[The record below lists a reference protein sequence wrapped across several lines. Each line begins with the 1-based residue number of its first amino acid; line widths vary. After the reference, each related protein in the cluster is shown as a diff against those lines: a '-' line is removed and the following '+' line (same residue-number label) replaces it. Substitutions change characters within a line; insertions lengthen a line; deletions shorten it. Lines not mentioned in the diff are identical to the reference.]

1 MTART
6 MRIVAVTTSLSED
19 STTLKLTDRILAASA
34 SAGESAGIDV
44 ATEVINVRNL
54 ATALSDMTLTG
65 FRSEALESAFAA
77 VTSADAIVSV
87 APVYKVA
94 PVGLHTLFWQLIDD
108 KALAR
113 TPVLIASTG
122 GTPRH
127 SLAGESVLRPMLSY
141 LKGIVVPT
149 AVFAATDDWGSV
161 EGGRAL
167 TARIGQGA
175 EELVSLTST
184 LTGMSGDDLAEAADP
199 ASSNARFASGGGAGQ
214 AGREDRAG
222 GFGDEFDPDRITPFA
237 QLLEG

>member
-1 MTART
+1 MSTNT
-6 MRIVAVTTSLSED
+6 MQIVAVTTSLSED
-19 STTLKLTDRILAASA
+19 STTLKLTDRILGRAA
-34 SAGESAGIDV
+34 SAGESVGIDV

-54 ATALSDMTLTG
+54 ATALTDMTLTG
-65 FRSEALESAFAA
+65 FRSEAVEAAFATVA
-77 VTSADAIVSV
+77 NADAIVSV
-87 APVYKVA
+87 APVYKAA

-108 KALAR
+108 KTLAR

-127 SLAGESVLRPMLSY
+127 SLAGESVREMLSY

-149 AVFAATDDWGSV
+149 TVFAATDDWGSS

-167 TARIGQGA
+167 TARIRQAA

-184 LTGMSGDDLAEAADP
+184 LTGAGNDTLAEVADP
-199 ASSNARFASGGGAGQ
+199 ESADARFVSGGGSTPAGV
-214 AGREDRAG
+214 ARSG
-222 GFGDEFDPDRITPFA
+222 GIADEFDPERITPFA

>member
-1 MTART
+1 MSTQT
-6 MRIVAVTTSLSED
+6 MKIVAVNTSLSED
-19 STTLKLTDRILAASA
+19 STTLKLTERILATAASV
-34 SAGESAGIDV
+34 GESVG
-44 ATEVINVRNL
+44 TEVDTEIINVRSL
-54 ATALSDMTLTG
+54 ATALTDMTLTG
-65 FRSEALESAFAA
+65 FRSEALEAAFTTVAN
-77 VTSADAIVSV
+77 ADAIVSV
-87 APVYKVA
+87 APVYKAA

-108 KALAR
+108 RTLAR

-122 GTPRH
+122 GTARH
-127 SLAGESVLRPMLSY
+127 SLAGDAVLRPMLAY

-149 AVFAATDDWGSV
+149 TVFAATDDWGSV